1 MNMMSFI
8 LNWFFDDY
16 GFPSGWWWALM
27 YIIAIIFS
35 VAIQHVYD
43 SLIIKRKI
51 LKIIVVFSIVYAGIF
66 LPIMILNPY
75 QYMAASGTA
84 IQKLNVQRCTAA
96 AGISVTH
103 YDIKGIMWACEKQE
117 R

>member
-1 MNMMSFI
+1 MSFI

-16 GFPSGWWWALM
+16 GFPSGWWWTL
-27 YIIAIIFS
+27 ILFITIIFG
-35 VAIQHVYD
+35 VAIHYVYY
-43 SLIIKRKI
+43 SLIIKRKF
-51 LKIIVVFSIVYAGIF
+51 LKIIVVFSIVYAGII
-66 LPIMILNPY
+66 LPIMIFNPY

-103 YDIKGIMWACEKQE
+103 YDIKGIMFACQKQE
-117 R
+117 M